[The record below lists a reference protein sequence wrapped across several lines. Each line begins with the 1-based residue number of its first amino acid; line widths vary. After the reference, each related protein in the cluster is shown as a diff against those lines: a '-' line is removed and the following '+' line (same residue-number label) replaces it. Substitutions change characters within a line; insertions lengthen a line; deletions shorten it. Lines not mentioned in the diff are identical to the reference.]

1 MEAIRR
7 LFMTSPF
14 QVESV
19 ASALWLIIALPAA
32 GAFINGVFGKA
43 LGRANVNLIGVATVV
58 GSFILS
64 VLTFWAVNDGSTYFS
79 SPFSEAP
86 IRYAVAADYGT
97 WFRAGDFQVH
107 FALRVDHLTATMLM
121 VITGV
126 GTLIHLYSTEY
137 MGHDSGYWRYFS
149 YLNLFVAMMLT
160 LVMADNLLL
169 LFVGWEGVGLCS
181 YLLIGF
187 WYSDPAKAFAGR
199 KAFITNRIGDFGFL
213 IGTFLLVV
221 MVGAFA
227 RQAGTSN
234 FINTSAGNAFR
245 AGLAHRGP
253 LDFQGLETIARSL
266 PVSAGKAPQSAVTL
280 ETRIEDGPLSGYTY
294 GGVLTAVLLLFL
306 LGAAG
311 KSAQIPLYV
320 WLPDAMAG
328 PTPVSALI
336 HAATMVTA
344 GVYLFARL

>member
-126 GTLIHLYSTEY
+126 GALIHLYSTEY

-187 WYSDPAKAFAGR
+187 WYTDPAKAFAGR
-199 KAFITNRIGDFGFL
+199 KAFIFNRIGDLGFL

-221 MVGAFA
+221 LVAAFA
-227 RQAGTSN
+227 RQASPGN
-234 FINTSAGNAFR
+234 FGSPTMATALQS
-245 AGLAHRGP
+245 GLAHRGP
-253 LDFQGLETIARSL
+253 LDFQGLEAMARAL
-266 PVSAGKAPQSAVTL
+266 PVSSAKAGPAVSVTL
-280 ETRIEDGPLSGYTY
+280 QTPIDGGPLAGLTF

-306 LGAAG
+306 LGASG

-344 GVYLFARL
+344 